1 MRGRLVLLL
10 AVALAGGFAHAQDT
24 APAWLER
31 GDIAL
36 LSWDRV
42 TARQAYEQ
50 AVAIAAT
57 GADPAS
63 EGLARK
69 KLAEVLL
76 ALGDRP
82 AAVAQYD
89 ALQRLYQA
97 HGDVPSA
104 STASLLAAQAM
115 LDVDRYD
122 EVTRR
127 AADHARLNDPDPIRR
142 AVMEQLRVT
151 AYARGRHADLARQ
164 ALLES
169 RRDLPAVVWDRY
181 LREDAIRL
189 DAWADTTTRWLVPA
203 LGAFAVAIAA
213 AALAWRRRRV
223 ELALFGVACLLAVG
237 LAEIALRIATPAP
250 GMVRHILHPPG
261 LASTFRP
268 EPGVMPGID
277 MAETHF
283 TTNAIG
289 LRGREMPPPGT
300 PRWIAVGG
308 SSTESLFVDDADAWT
323 AVLERELRSKHG
335 RDVWLGNAGKSGL
348 TTFSHVS
355 ELLAYEDEIA
365 PSLVVMQ
372 SGFNDMS
379 LCISG
384 NRQDVIDTALR
395 FRHADYPA
403 TYGRFVFH
411 EIRPPPSL
419 ASWRLEDLIGRVRER
434 FSPAAARSPERAYVV
449 QDNAASHYRVLRQ
462 RRQAAGKIDA
472 APAIDECLRAYAA
485 TLRRIADWAQARKVR
500 LVLLTQGSLYRD
512 DITPAD
518 DALLWFGSVDE
529 SFFNE
534 PPPKRYFSVR
544 VMREMLGRYNAT
556 MLALCAE
563 RSLWCYDV
571 DTFVPQT
578 SAMYYDDA
586 HVNVQGSRTLGAE
599 VAKRLAADIERN
611 GGY

>member
-1 MRGRLVLLL
+1 MRGRL
-10 AVALAGGFAHAQDT
+10 AALALGIFAGLAYAQDT
-24 APAWLER
+24 AQAWQAR
-31 GDIAL
+31 GDAAL
-36 LSWDRV
+36 AVWDRV
-42 TARQAYEQ
+42 TARQAYEH
-50 AVAIAAT
+50 AAAIATT
-57 GADPAS
+57 GADPAT
-63 EGLARK
+63 EGLARR
-69 KLAEVLL
+69 KLADVLL

-82 AAVAQYD
+82 AAIAQYD
-89 ALQRLYQA
+89 ALTRLYQS
-97 HGDVPSA
+97 HRDVASA
-104 STASLLAAQAM
+104 SLASLRAAQTM
-115 LDVDRYD
+115 LDLDRFD

-127 AADHARLNDPDPIRR
+127 AAEHARLGDVDPVRR
-142 AVMEQLRVT
+142 AVIEQLRVT
-151 AYARGRHADLARQ
+151 AYARGRHPDLARQ

-169 RRDLPAVVWDRY
+169 KRDLPPIVWDRY

-189 DAWADTTTRWLVPA
+189 GAWSDAPSRWLVPA
-203 LGAFAVAIAA
+203 LGALAVAVAV

-250 GMVRHILHPPG
+250 GMVRHILHPPSHT
-261 LASTFRP
+261 ATFRP
-268 EPGVMPGID
+268 ERGVMPGIE

-289 LRGREMPPPGT
+289 LRGREMPPPGAA
-300 PRWIAVGG
+300 RWIAVGG
-308 SSTESLFVDDADAWT
+308 SSTESLFLDEPDAWT
-323 AVLERELRSKHG
+323 AVLERDLRSKHG

-365 PSLVVMQ
+365 PSLVIMQ

-384 NRQDVIDTALR
+384 GRQDVIDTALR
-395 FRHADYPA
+395 FRHADYPP

-411 EIRPPPSL
+411 EIRPPPAT
-419 ASWRLEDLIGRVRER
+419 ASWRLEALVDRVRER
-434 FSPAAARSPERAYVV
+434 LSPSAVRTPERAFVV
-449 QDNAASHYRVLRQ
+449 QDNAASHYHVLRQ
-462 RRQAAGKIDA
+462 RRQAAEKIDA
-472 APAIDECLRAYAA
+472 APAIDECLRAYGAN
-485 TLRRIADWAQARKVR
+485 LRRIADWAEARKVR

-512 DITPAD
+512 DIAPGD
-518 DALLWFGSVDE
+518 DKLLWFGSVDE

-544 VMREMLGRYNAT
+544 VMRDILGRYNAA

-586 HVNVQGSRTLGAE
+586 HVNVQGARTLGAE